1 MSRRAVASIAV
12 VVAAGLAVGVAV
24 WFLVLPRLR
33 PHVFNAQVIQGV
45 EAPDIELQG
54 SNGKPVSLAD
64 FEDRVIVVYF
74 GYTFCPDVC
83 PITLS
88 KLARARAMLGDDA
101 DEVQVVM
108 VTVDPERDSP
118 EVLREYAAR
127 FDPTFLGLTGDPA
140 DIDRI
145 ATIYG
150 VYYEAVD
157 TTSQAGYL
165 VDHTSTVM
173 VIDQSGELKLLVS
186 FDATDDEIAED
197 LSYLV
202 S

>member
-1 MSRRAVASIAV
+1 MTKRLIIVGGSVLAALLVGIAGWFV
-12 VVAAGLAVGVAV
+12 VV
-24 WFLVLPRLR
+24 PRLQ
-33 PHVFNAQVIQGV
+33 PQVFNAQVMQGV
-45 EAPDIELQG
+45 DAPDIELQG
-54 SNGKPVSLAD
+54 SNGQPVSLAD
-64 FEDRVIVVYF
+64 FEDQVVVVYF

-101 DEVQVVM
+101 DDVQVVM
-108 VTVDPERDSP
+108 VTVDPERDTP

-150 VYYEAVD
+150 VYYQAVD
-157 TTSQAGYL
+157 TESKAGYL

-173 VIDQSGELKLLVS
+173 VIDRSGELKLLVS
-186 FDATDDEIAED
+186 FDATDNEIAED